1 MTSKYS
7 IRRPKPLPPSQAR
20 AEARARIVLAI
31 SQAHQSLVRQ
41 LKMPPLAVAKMER
54 HTDIYIA
61 TLRQHIEAMG
71 GQLQVLVRFPEGSVK
86 LHNFIDLDNE
96 AHLGDE
102 PPLPISGP
110 ITGSLAAPLASS
122 EKAPI
127 AFFPS

>member
-7 IRRPKPLPPSQAR
+7 IRRSKPLPPSQAR

-31 SQAHQSLVRQ
+31 SQSQLALARQ
-41 LKMPPLAVAKMER
+41 LKMPSVAVSRMER

-71 GQLQVLVRFPEGSVK
+71 GQLQVVVRFPEGAIK

-96 AHLGDE
+96 NLAVEE
-102 PPLPISGP
+102 PPMPALE
-110 ITGSLAAPLASS
+110 PLMGS
-122 EKAPI
+122 EKAPVT
-127 AFFPS
+127 ALQP

>member
-7 IRRPKPLPPSQAR
+7 IRRSKPLPPSQAR

-31 SQAHQSLVRQ
+31 SQAQHTLVKQ
-41 LKMPPLAVAKMER
+41 LKLPPLAVAKMER

-71 GQLQVLVRFPEGSVK
+71 GQLQVVVRFPEGSVK

-96 AHLGDE
+96 AHPADE
-102 PPLPISGP
+102 PPLSV
-110 ITGSLAAPLASS
+110 TAPLTSG
-122 EKAPI
+122 EKGSI
-127 AFFPS
+127 ALL

>member
-7 IRRPKPLPPSQAR
+7 IRRSKPLPPSQAR

-31 SQAHQSLVRQ
+31 SQSHLTLVRQ
-41 LKMPPLAVAKMER
+41 LKMPSMAVARMER

-71 GQLQVLVRFPEGSVK
+71 GQLQVVVRFPEGAIK

-96 AHLGDE
+96 SLPVEE
-102 PPLPISGP
+102 PSLPIIEP
-110 ITGSLAAPLASS
+110 LTGS

-127 AFFPS
+127 SLLQP